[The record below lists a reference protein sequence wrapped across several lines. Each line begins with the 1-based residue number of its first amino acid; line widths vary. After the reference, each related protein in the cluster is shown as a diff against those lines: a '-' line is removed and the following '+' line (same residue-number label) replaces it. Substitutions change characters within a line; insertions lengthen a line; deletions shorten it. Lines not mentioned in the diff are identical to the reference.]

1 MHYLLLL
8 ISLVLAQV
16 SSVNADDC
24 ENAETQV
31 MMNECANEAF
41 KKSDSELNAIYK
53 QINQRLKGDGDKT
66 KMLIAA
72 QREWVAYRDAEC
84 KFSASGVS
92 GGSVYPSVY
101 AGCLDNL
108 TKARIGDLKNYAA
121 CREGDLSCPVPAK

>member
-16 SSVNADDC
+16 SPVNADDC

-31 MMNECANEAF
+31 MMNECANEAL
-41 KKSDSELNAIYK
+41 KRSDSQLNAVYK
-53 QINQRLKGDGDKT
+53 QIEALLKSDGDKT

-72 QREWVAYRDAEC
+72 QRAWIAYRDAEC
-84 KFSASGVS
+84 KFAASGVA

-108 TKARIGDLKNYAA
+108 TKARIGDLKNYTA
-121 CREGDLSCPVPAK
+121 CQEGDLTCPISSK

>member
-16 SSVNADDC
+16 SPVNADDC
-24 ENAETQV
+24 ENAETQA
-31 MMNECANEAF
+31 MMNECANEAL
-41 KKSDSELNAIYK
+41 KRSDSQLNAVYK
-53 QINQRLKGDGDKT
+53 QIEALLKSDGDKT

-72 QREWVAYRDAEC
+72 QRAWVAYRDAKC

-92 GGSVYPSVY
+92 GGSLYPSVY
-101 AGCLDNL
+101 AGCLDSL

-121 CREGDLSCPVPAK
+121 CQEGDLTCPIASQ